1 MVNVPFTRPN
11 KNVRVKVL
19 NFPSGVVVVKITT
32 RRGVRDLSN
41 WLPGR

>member
-32 RRGVRDLSN
+32 RRPDLST